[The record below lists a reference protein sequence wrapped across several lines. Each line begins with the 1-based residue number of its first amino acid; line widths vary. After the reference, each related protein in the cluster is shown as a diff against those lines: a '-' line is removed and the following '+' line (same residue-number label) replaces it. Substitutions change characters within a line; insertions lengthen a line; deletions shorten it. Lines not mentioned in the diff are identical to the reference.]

1 MVFNKDGIEQLAMT
15 VNRTQME
22 KEKNRQKRKEKQQ
35 QQKLKK
41 EKTRHGRHWARNM
54 FSESK

>member
-15 VNRTQME
+15 LNRTQME

-35 QQKLKK
+35 QKLKK
-41 EKTRHGRHWARNM
+41 KQDMGDTGLETCSQRV
-54 FSESK
+54 SK